1 MPLCHLYLGS
11 YERIAYH
18 HAQNG
23 LDYLDQVQ
31 NAIAVYKRSNYIM
44 IIDIFQANISIVTL
58 ILAFEL
64 FVQDVQPLI

>member
-44 IIDIFQANISIVTL
+44 IIDIFQANSL
-58 ILAFEL
+58 L
-64 FVQDVQPLI
+64 